1 VPNWKTVVGVAVLG
15 GVVAAAA
22 PQLKS
27 SWRNMDPAAA
37 PVSRVVVIG
46 LARDVAT
53 RRSMEDAL
61 VTEIRKS
68 GAMAEP
74 SYTILPGELP
84 QEPELIKA
92 SVSSGGFDGAAIVR
106 LAGVSREQAW
116 DYVAAMPGYYA
127 NTWSYWGYW
136 YPYAWDPFYL
146 REETTVQVE
155 TVVYAVTGVILWS
168 GLSESTNPGSARD
181 VIRQVAVAVGAELK
195 KRNVVR

>member
-1 VPNWKTVVGVAVLG
+1 MPHWPIVVGVAVLAG
-15 GVVAAAA
+15 ATAAAA

-61 VTEIRKS
+61 VAEILNS
-68 GAMAEP
+68 GAAAEP
-74 SYTILPGELP
+74 SYTIVPGELP
-84 QEPELIKA
+84 KEPEVIKGI
-92 SVSSGGFDGAAIVR
+92 VSAGGFDGAAIVR

-116 DYVAAMPGYYA
+116 DYAAAMPGYYA

-146 REETTVQVE
+146 RDETTVRVE
-155 TVVYAVTGVILWS
+155 TVVYAVTGVMLWS

>member
-1 VPNWKTVVGVAVLG
+1 MPNWQTVVCVAVFG
-15 GVVAAAA
+15 AVVAGAG

-27 SWRNMDPAAA
+27 SWRNLDPAAS
-37 PVSRVVVIG
+37 PVSRVLVIG

-61 VTEIRKS
+61 VAEIRKG
-68 GAMAEP
+68 GATAEP
-74 SYTILPGELP
+74 SYTVVPGELP
-84 QEPELIKA
+84 RDPKVIEAI
-92 SVSSGGFDGAAIVR
+92 VSADGFDGAAIVR

-116 DYVAAMPGYYA
+116 DYAAAMPGYYA

-146 REETTVQVE
+146 REETTVRVE

-181 VIRQVAVAVGAELK
+181 VIRQVAVAVGVELK

>member
-1 VPNWKTVVGVAVLG
+1 VTNWQTVMGVAVLA
-15 GVVAAAA
+15 GVLAAAA
-22 PQLKS
+22 PPLKS
-27 SWRNMDPAAA
+27 SWRNMDPAAT
-37 PVSRVVVIG
+37 PVSKVIVIG

-61 VTEIRKS
+61 VAEIRKS
-68 GAMAEP
+68 GAAAEP
-74 SYTILPGELP
+74 SYTVVPGELP
-84 QEPELIKA
+84 REPEALKA
-92 SVSSGGFDGAAIVR
+92 MVSAGGFDGAAIVR

-146 REETTVQVE
+146 REETTVRVE
-155 TVVYAVTGVILWS
+155 TVVYPVTGVMIWS

>member
-1 VPNWKTVVGVAVLG
+1 MPNWPTVAGVAVLA
-15 GVVAAAA
+15 GVMAAAA
-22 PQLKS
+22 PQLKA

-37 PVSRVVVIG
+37 PVSKVVVIG

-61 VTEIRKS
+61 VAEIRKN
-68 GAMAEP
+68 GATAGP
-74 SYTILPGELP
+74 SYTVVPGELP
-84 QEPELIKA
+84 KEPEAIKA
-92 SVSSGGFDGAAIVR
+92 AVSAAGFDGAAIVR

-116 DYVAAMPGYYA
+116 DYVTAMPGYYA
-127 NTWSYWGYW
+127 NPWNYWGYW

-146 REETTVQVE
+146 REETTVRVE

-168 GLSESTNPGSARD
+168 GLSESTNPGSART